1 MSTTRINKRISPTAV
16 GGGRT
21 QAFRMGAGHSSLFG
35 LPGPSR
41 VPSLNE
47 LIGSSGV
54 ASELNSKGARELKWE
69 LGSREYAIRQLAYLP
84 AEGVGV
90 NGTYFIKGA
99 LALNGQELFA
109 SAMGFTAAAQQGR
122 VQFSAWIMV
131 ELNGREIASA
141 FFRPNEEGSAWPVDE
156 YIAIGSLVL
165 ELPDP
170 KPGDKATITI
180 RGGYI
185 YSAPEGSAVPVPYSN
200 SIAIPLNIVEV
211 K

>member
-1 MSTTRINKRISPTAV
+1 MSTTGIKRVSPTAV

-21 QAFRMGAGHSSLFG
+21 QAFRMGAGHSPLSGFS
-35 LPGPSR
+35 GPSR

-47 LIGSSGV
+47 LIGSASA
-54 ASELNSKGARELKWE
+54 ASELSPRGSRELKWE
-69 LGSREYAIRQLAYLP
+69 LGSREYVIRQLAYLP

-131 ELNGREIASA
+131 ELNGREIASG
-141 FFRPNEEGSAWPVDE
+141 FFRPNEKGSAWPVDE
-156 YIAIGSLVL
+156 YIAIGSLVI
-165 ELPDP
+165 ELPAP
-170 KPGDKATITI
+170 KPSDEATITI
-180 RGGYI
+180 RGSYI
-185 YSAPEGSAVPVPYSN
+185 YSAPEGSAAPVPYSN
-200 SIAIPLNIVEV
+200 SITIPLNLVEV
-211 K
+211 